1 MSARLPA
8 RLLALGLGLALLPA
22 LAAAVPPARAAGMAA
37 YGTKNFMPGPAT
49 PSYFTGEGG
58 IPYAGSQAFPARH
71 AGQGEIGP
79 RYPMA
84 AAAPARR
91 DLYARPAW
99 PAKAAA
105 VRRRRTRPT
114 HALSRYE
121 RNRAERARLARL
133 RALRLARLRELR
145 LARLRPRRRTAWRR

>member
-8 RLLALGLGLALLPA
+8 RLLALGLGLALLPD
-22 LAAAVPPARAAGMAA
+22 LAGPPARAAGMPA

-58 IPYAGSQAFPARH
+58 IPYAGPQEFPARH

-99 PAKAAA
+99 PAKGAAM
-105 VRRRRTRPT
+105 RRRWTRPA

-121 RNRAERARLARL
+121 RNRAERARLLRLARL
-133 RALRLARLRELR
+133 RALRLARLRL
-145 LARLRPRRRTAWRR
+145 RRRTAWRR